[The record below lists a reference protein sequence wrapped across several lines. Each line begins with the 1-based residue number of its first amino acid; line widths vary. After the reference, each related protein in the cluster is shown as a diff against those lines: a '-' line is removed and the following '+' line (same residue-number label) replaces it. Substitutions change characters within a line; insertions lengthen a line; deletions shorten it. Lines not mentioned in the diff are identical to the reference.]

1 MPTTTPNL
9 YSAEQVAE
17 LLNLHVKTVRRYL
30 RDGRL
35 KAKRIGKEYRV
46 TRAALEEFAGQLQPA
61 EKPVAR
67 TRHVIAST
75 IIDVDAISP
84 RESDRVTTMI
94 MASLNGRQGEPD
106 LPRVDTIYYPE
117 PARMRITITAG
128 PMLTCE
134 LIRMVDVLLRDGRDE
149 HL

>member
-1 MPTTTPNL
+1 MAVHSNL
-9 YSAEQVAE
+9 FSAEQVAE
-17 LLNLHVKTVRRYL
+17 LLNLHVKTIRRYL

-46 TRAALEEFAGQLQPA
+46 TRAALEEFAGQLQPV

-75 IIDVDAISP
+75 LIDVDAISP
-84 RESDRVTTMI
+84 RDSDRVTTMI
-94 MASLNGRQGEPD
+94 MASLNGRKEEPD
-106 LPRVDTIYYPE
+106 SSRVDTIYYPE
-117 PARMRITITAG
+117 QARLRVTITAS
-128 PMLTCE
+128 PMVTCE
-134 LIRMVDVLLRDGRDE
+134 LIRMIDVLLRDGRDE